1 MSFRITITNGPDQV
15 YICKSNHDKTSVKR
29 WRAKKYCPEFLKTS
43 LGKKG
48 KDIKSISVPKSF
60 I

>member
-43 LGKKG
+43 ICKKCFFYL
-48 KDIKSISVPKSF
+48 KKRKPNVKK
-60 I
+60 